1 MTRDIII
8 KLMLTLA
15 VLTSTTVLHA
25 QNEEEEKTPEDMAT
39 EEANRLERLLKL
51 EPHQTF
57 FIDSIL
63 QHDMRAMHDEIEALR
78 TSGTQE
84 YTAYKQVQDRWVN
97 QIDSSYRKILT
108 EYQAIQKKLPS
119 IRAHDHALSDIN
131 EQLARYS
138 VATCSLIRLRI
149 TSGSR
154 FL

>member
-15 VLTSTTVLHA
+15 VLISTTVLRA
-25 QNEEEEKTPEDMAT
+25 QNGEGERTPEEIAT

-63 QHDMRAMHDEIEALR
+63 QHDMKALHDEIEALK

-84 YTAYKQVQDRWVN
+84 YTVYKQVQDRWAD
-97 QIDSSYRKILT
+97 QIDSSYRKVLT
-108 EYQAIQKKLPS
+108 EYQYMIYRRDIGKLSNEELKVLKAIEKAEKK
-119 IRAHDHALSDIN
+119 
-131 EQLARYS
+131 ARK
-138 VATCSLIRLRI
+138 AEKE
-149 TSGSR
+149 
-154 FL
+154 

>member
-15 VLTSTTVLHA
+15 VLASTTVLRA
-25 QNEEEEKTPEDMAT
+25 QNGEGERTPEEIAT

-63 QHDMRAMHDEIEALR
+63 QHDMKALHDEIEALK

-84 YTAYKQVQDRWVN
+84 YTVYKQVQDRWAD
-97 QIDSSYRKILT
+97 QIDSSYRKVLT
-108 EYQAIQKKLPS
+108 EYQYMIYRRDIGKLSKEELKVLKAIEKAEKKARKAQK
-119 IRAHDHALSDIN
+119 
-131 EQLARYS
+131 E
-138 VATCSLIRLRI
+138 
-149 TSGSR
+149 
-154 FL
+154 

>member
-15 VLTSTTVLHA
+15 VLTSATVLRA

-78 TSGTQE
+78 ASGTQE

-108 EYQAIQKKLPS
+108 EYQYMIYRRDIGKLSKEELKVLKAMEKAEKKARKAQK
-119 IRAHDHALSDIN
+119 
-131 EQLARYS
+131 E
-138 VATCSLIRLRI
+138 
-149 TSGSR
+149 
-154 FL
+154 

>member
-15 VLTSTTVLHA
+15 VLASTTVLRA
-25 QNEEEEKTPEDMAT
+25 QNGEGERTPEEIAT

-63 QHDMRAMHDEIEALR
+63 QHDMKALHDEIEALK

-84 YTAYKQVQDRWVN
+84 YTVYKQVQDRWAD
-97 QIDSSYRKILT
+97 QIDSSYRKVLT
-108 EYQAIQKKLPS
+108 EYQYMIYRRDIGKLSKEELKVLKAIEKAEKK
-119 IRAHDHALSDIN
+119 
-131 EQLARYS
+131 ARK
-138 VATCSLIRLRI
+138 AKKE
-149 TSGSR
+149 
-154 FL
+154 

>member
-63 QHDMRAMHDEIEALR
+63 QHDMRALYDEVESLR
-78 TSGTQE
+78 ASGTQE
-84 YTAYKQVQDRWVN
+84 YTAYKQVQDKWKDQV
-97 QIDSSYRKILT
+97 DSSYKKVLT
-108 EYQAIQKKLPS
+108 EYQYMIYRRDIGKLSKEELKTLKAMEKAEKK
-119 IRAHDHALSDIN
+119 
-131 EQLARYS
+131 ARK
-138 VATCSLIRLRI
+138 AEKD
-149 TSGSR
+149 
-154 FL
+154 

>member
-15 VLTSTTVLHA
+15 VLTSATVLRA

-63 QHDMRAMHDEIEALR
+63 QHDMKALHDEIEALK

-84 YTAYKQVQDRWVN
+84 YTVYKQVQDRWAD
-97 QIDSSYRKILT
+97 QIDSSYRKVLT
-108 EYQAIQKKLPS
+108 EYQYMIYRRDIGKLSKEELKVLKAIEKAEKK
-119 IRAHDHALSDIN
+119 
-131 EQLARYS
+131 ARK
-138 VATCSLIRLRI
+138 AEKE
-149 TSGSR
+149 
-154 FL
+154 

>member
-84 YTAYKQVQDRWVN
+84 YTAYKQVQDRWVS

-108 EYQAIQKKLPS
+108 EYQYMIYRRDIGKLSKEELKALKAMEKAEKKA
-119 IRAHDHALSDIN
+119 RKAEK
-131 EQLARYS
+131 EQ
-138 VATCSLIRLRI
+138 
-149 TSGSR
+149 
-154 FL
+154 

>member
-15 VLTSTTVLHA
+15 VLTSATLLRA

-78 TSGTQE
+78 ASGTQE

-108 EYQAIQKKLPS
+108 EYQYMIYRRDIGKLSKEELKVLKAMEKAEKKARKAQK
-119 IRAHDHALSDIN
+119 
-131 EQLARYS
+131 E
-138 VATCSLIRLRI
+138 
-149 TSGSR
+149 
-154 FL
+154 

>member
-15 VLTSTTVLHA
+15 VLTSATVLRA

-84 YTAYKQVQDRWVN
+84 YTAYKQVQDRWVD

-108 EYQAIQKKLPS
+108 EYQYMIYRRDIGKLSKEELKVLKAMEKAEKK
-119 IRAHDHALSDIN
+119 
-131 EQLARYS
+131 ARK
-138 VATCSLIRLRI
+138 AEKE
-149 TSGSR
+149 
-154 FL
+154 

>member
-15 VLTSTTVLHA
+15 VLTSATVLRA

-63 QHDMRAMHDEIEALR
+63 QHDMRALHDDIEALKA
-78 TSGTQE
+78 SGTQE
-84 YTAYKQVQDRWVN
+84 YTAYKQIQDKWTN
-97 QIDSSYRKILT
+97 QIDSAYKKVLT
-108 EYQAIQKKLPS
+108 EYQYMIYRRNAGKLNKEELKVLKAMEKAEKK
-119 IRAHDHALSDIN
+119 
-131 EQLARYS
+131 ARKAEKNRPYG
-138 VATCSLIRLRI
+138 L
-149 TSGSR
+149 
-154 FL
+154 

>member
-15 VLTSTTVLHA
+15 VLASTTVLRA
-25 QNEEEEKTPEDMAT
+25 QNGEGERTPEEIAT

-63 QHDMRAMHDEIEALR
+63 QHDMKALHDEIEALK

-84 YTAYKQVQDRWVN
+84 YTVYKQVQDRWAD
-97 QIDSSYRKILT
+97 QIDSSYRKVLT
-108 EYQAIQKKLPS
+108 EYQYMIYRRDIGKLSKEELKVLKAMEKAEKK
-119 IRAHDHALSDIN
+119 
-131 EQLARYS
+131 ARK
-138 VATCSLIRLRI
+138 AEKE
-149 TSGSR
+149 
-154 FL
+154 

>member
-15 VLTSTTVLHA
+15 VLTSATVLRA

-63 QHDMRAMHDEIEALR
+63 QHDMRAMHDE
-78 TSGTQE
+78 
-84 YTAYKQVQDRWVN
+84 
-97 QIDSSYRKILT
+97 
-108 EYQAIQKKLPS
+108 S
-119 IRAHDHALSDIN
+119 IRDTGIHCIQAGS
-131 EQLARYS
+131 EQMGGPDRQL
-138 VATCSLIRLRI
+138 V
-149 TSGSR
+149 
-154 FL
+154 

>member
-15 VLTSTTVLHA
+15 VLTSATVLRA

-78 TSGTQE
+78 ASGTQE
-84 YTAYKQVQDRWVN
+84 YTVY

-108 EYQAIQKKLPS
+108 EYQYMIYRRDIGKLSKEELKVLKAMEKAEKKARKAQK
-119 IRAHDHALSDIN
+119 
-131 EQLARYS
+131 E
-138 VATCSLIRLRI
+138 
-149 TSGSR
+149 
-154 FL
+154 

>member
-15 VLTSTTVLHA
+15 VLISATVLRA

-63 QHDMRAMHDEIEALR
+63 QHDMKALHDEIEALK

-84 YTAYKQVQDRWVN
+84 YTVYKQVQDRWAD
-97 QIDSSYRKILT
+97 QIDSSYRKVLT
-108 EYQAIQKKLPS
+108 EYQYMIYRRDIGKLSKEELKVLKAIEKAEKK
-119 IRAHDHALSDIN
+119 
-131 EQLARYS
+131 ARK
-138 VATCSLIRLRI
+138 AEKE
-149 TSGSR
+149 
-154 FL
+154 

>member
-1 MTRDIII
+1 MTRDIIF

-15 VLTSTTVLHA
+15 VLISVTVLRA

-63 QHDMRAMHDEIEALR
+63 QHDMRAMHDEIEFLK

-84 YTAYKQVQDRWVN
+84 YTAYKQVQDRWAD
-97 QIDSSYRKILT
+97 QIDSSYRKVLT
-108 EYQAIQKKLPS
+108 EYQYMIYRRDIGKLSKEELKVLKAMEKAEKK
-119 IRAHDHALSDIN
+119 
-131 EQLARYS
+131 ARK
-138 VATCSLIRLRI
+138 AEKE
-149 TSGSR
+149 
-154 FL
+154 

>member
-15 VLTSTTVLHA
+15 VLASTTVLRA
-25 QNEEEEKTPEDMAT
+25 QNGEGERTPEEIAT

-63 QHDMRAMHDEIEALR
+63 QHDMKALHDEIEALK

-84 YTAYKQVQDRWVN
+84 YTVYTQVQDRWAD
-97 QIDSSYRKILT
+97 QIDSSYRKVLT
-108 EYQAIQKKLPS
+108 EYQYMIYRRDIGKLSKEELKVLKAIEKAEKK
-119 IRAHDHALSDIN
+119 
-131 EQLARYS
+131 ARK
-138 VATCSLIRLRI
+138 AEKE
-149 TSGSR
+149 
-154 FL
+154 

>member
-15 VLTSTTVLHA
+15 VLISTTVLRA
-25 QNEEEEKTPEDMAT
+25 QNGEGERTPEEIAT

-63 QHDMRAMHDEIEALR
+63 QHDMKALHDEIEALK

-84 YTAYKQVQDRWVN
+84 YTVYKQVQDRWAD
-97 QIDSSYRKILT
+97 QIDSSYRKVLT
-108 EYQAIQKKLPS
+108 EYQYMIYRRDIGKLSKEELKVLKAIEKAEKK
-119 IRAHDHALSDIN
+119 
-131 EQLARYS
+131 ARK
-138 VATCSLIRLRI
+138 AEKE
-149 TSGSR
+149 
-154 FL
+154 

>member
-15 VLTSTTVLHA
+15 VLASTTVLRA
-25 QNEEEEKTPEDMAT
+25 QNGEGERTPEEIAT

-63 QHDMRAMHDEIEALR
+63 QHDMKALHDEIEALK

-84 YTAYKQVQDRWVN
+84 YTVYKQVQDRWAD
-97 QIDSSYRKILT
+97 QIDSSYRKVLT
-108 EYQAIQKKLPS
+108 EYQYMIYRRDIGKLSKEELKVLKAIEKAEKK
-119 IRAHDHALSDIN
+119 
-131 EQLARYS
+131 ARK
-138 VATCSLIRLRI
+138 AEKE
-149 TSGSR
+149 
-154 FL
+154 

>member
-15 VLTSTTVLHA
+15 VLTSATVLRA

-78 TSGTQE
+78 ASGTQE
-84 YTAYKQVQDRWVN
+84 YTVYKQVQNRWVD

-108 EYQAIQKKLPS
+108 EYQYMIYRRDIGKLSKEEQKVLK
-119 IRAHDHALSDIN
+119 AMEKA
-131 EQLARYS
+131 EKKARK
-138 VATCSLIRLRI
+138 AQKE
-149 TSGSR
+149 
-154 FL
+154 